1 MVIDRGSAAR
11 NKVTFRFCFHATRIW
26 NSHNGRTEFYA
37 IYFPARER
45 NATHARY
52 GCRRAFSAG
61 NAFEKSLYD
70 ALDKVKVK
78 SNPIAI
84 NKTRNWNARTKNRGK
99 SAAKVK
105 TRKGKTDGQR
115 EC

>member
-1 MVIDRGSAAR
+1 MAAQSFMPFIFQR
-11 NKVTFRFCFHATRIW
+11 VNETPLI
-26 NSHNGRTEFYA
+26 
-37 IYFPARER
+37 
-45 NATHARY
+45 ARY

-61 NAFEKSLYD
+61 NAFEKSFYD